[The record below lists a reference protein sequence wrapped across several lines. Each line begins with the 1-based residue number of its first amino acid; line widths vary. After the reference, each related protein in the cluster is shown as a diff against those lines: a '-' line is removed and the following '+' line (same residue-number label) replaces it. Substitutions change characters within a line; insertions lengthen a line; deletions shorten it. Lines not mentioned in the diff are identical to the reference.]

1 MKKRRIKKSIIKK
14 LIILILLVIA
24 GITTKIT
31 IDTMKYHKT
40 NEYKL
45 KKIGYTIEEIK
56 TITSDSDN
64 NINYVLTNEYNQT
77 IVDIMSQKYYL
88 QKNLEKYVNYKKE
101 HEEKGLEEVIRTIR
115 YGQRSKCKR
124 L

>member
-88 QKNLEKYVNYKKE
+88 HTL
-101 HEEKGLEEVIRTIR
+101 GLFFLHR
-115 YGQRSKCKR
+115 YLLFLIQIYRCSF
-124 L
+124 LQTNN